1 MANPPFYVFLFN
13 MFTRTVL
20 ILSFLLTWVSVSEAQ
35 LTRDQFSE
43 LLRKV
48 RWLERHHIDYREKVR
63 LPGESEPWMMDCSN
77 TVRYAVREALG
88 LQLSRVASGQYW
100 ELHQAG
106 KVTKAPLRSDGEVDT
121 ERLIGMLASGDLLFW
136 EWTYDIKRTPP
147 ITHVMIYLGRDR
159 DGRAC
164 MFGSSSG
171 RNGGVRVYTFDPNA
185 PMGGVRNAFGGWKK
199 KARFVGFGRLFEM
212 TDHGQSVATLPDKVL
227 RVN

>member
-1 MANPPFYVFLFN
+1 
-13 MFTRTVL
+13 MFIQLKRFG
-20 ILSFLLTWVSVSEAQ
+20 FLLLGLMVLAPMAQAQ

-43 LLRKV
+43 LIRKV
-48 RWLERHHIDYREKVR
+48 RWLERHNIDYREKVR

-77 TVRYAVREALG
+77 TVRYTVREALG

-100 ELHQAG
+100 ELDQAG
-106 KVTKAPLRSDGEVDT
+106 KVTRAPRLANGEVDT
-121 ERLIGMLASGDLLFW
+121 ERLIGMMASGDLLFW

-147 ITHVMIYLGRDR
+147 ITHVMIYLGRDK
-159 DGRAC
+159 DGKAR

-171 RNGGVRVYTFDPNA
+171 RNGGVGVYTFDPNA